1 MKNSSFIQ
9 RFAEPALLR
18 LAGSFP
24 VVVVTGPRQSGKT
37 TLVRHSFPRKPYA
50 NLEELDIRTLAEED
64 PRGFLEGYPDGAVF
78 DEVQRTPN
86 LLSYMQGRVD
96 EARTPGMYI
105 LTGSQQFNLLSGV
118 TQSLA
123 GRSALLPLLP
133 FSFAELAHTDRA
145 PKTPEEAIFK
155 GGYPPLFSQEID
167 TSAWLGNY
175 ARTYIERD
183 VRSIVNVRDLSQFR
197 NFVKLCAGRTGQ
209 ILNLSSLASDCGI
222 SHNTAR
228 SWISIL
234 ETAYIVTLLPPYY
247 KNFNKRIVKSPK
259 LHFIDTGLAAWIL
272 GIQSA
277 DQISSHP
284 LRGPLFES
292 YVVSQLLKKRFS
304 LALESNL
311 YYWRDSH
318 GVEIDILIDQGDR
331 LTPVEVKSGKTFST
345 DFLKPLEKWSDYAG
359 NAAGECMLVYGGEK
373 ELKAHGCRVIPWN
386 SIHDS
391 FP

>member
-1 MKNSSFIQ
+1 MKNSLFIK

-18 LAGSFP
+18 LAASFP

-37 TLVRHSFPRKPYA
+37 TLVRRAFPGKPYA
-50 NLEELDIRTLAEED
+50 NLEELDTRAVAEED
-64 PRGFLEGYPDGAVF
+64 PRGFLQGFPDGAVL
-78 DEVQRTPN
+78 DEVQKTPH
-86 LLSYMQGRVD
+86 LLSYIQGRVD
-96 EARTPGMYI
+96 EDRNPGMYI

-123 GRSALLPLLP
+123 GRSALLSLMP
-133 FSFAELAHTDRA
+133 FSFAELSSCSRA
-145 PKTPEEAIFK
+145 PTTQEEAIFK

-167 TSAWLGNY
+167 ASAWLGNY
-175 ARTYIERD
+175 VRTYIERD
-183 VRSIVNVRDLSQFR
+183 VREIVNVRNLVQFR

-209 ILNLSSLASDCGI
+209 TLNLSSLASDCGI

-234 ETAYIVTLLPPYY
+234 ETAYIVVLLPPYY
-247 KNFNKRIVKSPK
+247 KNFNKRIVKSPR

-277 DQISSHP
+277 EQIKSHP

-292 YVVSQLLKKRFS
+292 YVVSELLKEWFN
-304 LALESNL
+304 LAKESNL

-318 GVEIDILIDQGDR
+318 GIEIDILIDKGDKVV
-331 LTPVEVKSGKTFST
+331 PVEIKSGKTFSA
-345 DFLKPLEKWSDYAG
+345 DFLKPLQKWYAYAQ
-359 NAAGECMLVYGGEK
+359 NPAEESVLVYGGEK
-373 ELKAHGCRVIPWN
+373 KIKTRGCRVTPWN
-386 SIHDS
+386 SIHEIFS
-391 FP
+391 